1 MDGATGGARR
11 QARGRTPSAEP
22 HAHARDAFT
31 ALGRGSKASEPP
43 STKPSQIVQSNR
55 SRSAAG
61 ADADVPPSDH
71 PLRLIKERARA
82 ALHSIAPDLAE
93 LDAHR
98 APPSVKVEW
107 IFYGQLLIALYGVA
121 SDRDFCARLAA
132 TPSFRW
138 FLDMQP
144 GDVTPD
150 WWEFA
155 RERRRLAD
163 SIIGRC
169 FFSAVLTSASS
180 DGSLYGAEF
189 AVNGELIRLL
199 VPLDC
204 ARRSQ
209 EDTVAC

>member
-1 MDGATGGARR
+1 MDGAR

-22 HAHARDAFT
+22 RAHGRDAFT
-31 ALGRGSKASEPP
+31 ALGRGSKASGPP
-43 STKPSQIVQSNR
+43 STKPSHVVVQSNR
-55 SRSAAG
+55 SRSAVG
-61 ADADVPPSDH
+61 ADAYVPASDH
-71 PLRLIKERARA
+71 PLGSIKERARA

-93 LDAHR
+93 LHAHR
-98 APPSVKVEW
+98 APPSVRVEW
-107 IFYGQLLIALYGVA
+107 IFYGQLLIALYGIA
-121 SDRDFCARLAA
+121 SDRDFCAQLAA
-132 TPSFRW
+132 TPLFRW

-144 GDVTPD
+144 DDVAPD

-204 ARRSQ
+204 ARRSH